1 MLTIITVKLSNGH
14 KRDFKRDDIVL
25 IVDPGAIP
33 GKPLYLIKDGLRGY
47 SIDRAEYC
55 RIERQ
60 IRRQGVRL

>member
-1 MLTIITVKLSNGH
+1 MITIKLSNGQ
-14 KRDFKRDDIVL
+14 KRSFKRDSIVL

-33 GKPLYLIKDGLRGY
+33 GKPLYLIRDGLKGY

-60 IRRQGVRL
+60 IRKQGASL